1 MLRSV
6 RGWQRCTHPQTTMK
20 LPISL
25 LPAVALAQLAV
36 FGQNNPPVQI
46 VPPSPNTKVVV
57 DTVPTAPPVNRVVVR
72 ERLSIE
78 PRTVVTVT
86 PPPVAA
92 TATRTTTTVTTTP
105 VPARVYDVERQVVVV
120 KDRELPYVT
129 VPVLFVVETAQLLDN
144 ESRAALEA
152 TANGILEVA
161 KVNPNARF
169 DIEGH
174 TSTEGTDEFNMT
186 LSAARAQRVLDELT
200 KNYGVPSDLLS
211 AHGYGENYPK
221 FPNGTESELQ
231 LDRRVL
237 VVRTQ

>member
-1 MLRSV
+1 
-6 RGWQRCTHPQTTMK
+6 MK
-20 LPISL
+20 LSL
-25 LPAVALAQLAV
+25 LMLPAVMLAQTTVLA
-36 FGQNNPPVQI
+36 QSNPPVEI
-46 VPPSPNTKVVV
+46 VPPSPRTKVVV
-57 DTVPTAPPVNRVVVR
+57 DTVPQTRPLDKVVVR
-72 ERLSIE
+72 ERLSIA
-78 PRTVVTVT
+78 PRTVVTVS
-86 PPPVAA
+86 PPVSAPPVA
-92 TATRTTTTVTTTP
+92 TTTSTTVTTTP

-129 VPVLFVVETAQLLDN
+129 VPVLFVVETAQLLN
-144 ESRAALEA
+144 EESRAALEA
-152 TANGILEVA
+152 TANGIMEVA
-161 KVNPNARF
+161 KVNPTARF

-200 KNYGVPSDLLS
+200 KTYGVPGELLS

-221 FPNGTESELQ
+221 FPNGTESQLQ

>member
-1 MLRSV
+1 
-6 RGWQRCTHPQTTMK
+6 MK
-20 LPISL
+20 LPLSL
-25 LPAVALAQLAV
+25 LPALALAQLAA

-57 DTVPTAPPVNRVVVR
+57 DTIPAAPPVNRVVVR

-86 PPPVAA
+86 PPVV
-92 TATRTTTTVTTTP
+92 TATPTATTTTTTVTTTP

-129 VPVLFVVETAQLLDN
+129 LPVLFVVETAQLLNDD
-144 ESRAALEA
+144 SRASLEA
-152 TANGILEVA
+152 TASAILEVA
-161 KVNPNARF
+161 KANPNARF

-200 KNYGVPSDLLS
+200 KNYDVPPDLLS

-221 FPNGTESELQ
+221 FPNGTESQLQ

>member
-1 MLRSV
+1 
-6 RGWQRCTHPQTTMK
+6 MK
-20 LPISL
+20 LPML
-25 LPAVALAQLAV
+25 MLPAVTLAQMTVLA
-36 FGQNNPPVQI
+36 QNNPPVEI
-46 VPPSPNTKVVV
+46 VPPSPRTKLVV
-57 DTVPTAPPVNRVVVR
+57 DTIPRAQPLDKVVVR
-72 ERLSIE
+72 ERLSIS
-78 PRTVVTVT
+78 PRTVVTVA

-92 TATRTTTTVTTTP
+92 TTTTTVTTTP

-129 VPVLFVVETAQLLDN
+129 LPVLFVVETAQLLND
-144 ESRAALEA
+144 ESRTALEA

-161 KVNPNARF
+161 KTNPNARF

-200 KNYGVPSDLLS
+200 KTYGVPGELLS

-221 FPNGTESELQ
+221 FPSGTESQLQ

>member
-1 MLRSV
+1 
-6 RGWQRCTHPQTTMK
+6 MK
-20 LPISL
+20 LPFIL
-25 LPAVALAQLAV
+25 LPVVTLAQMTVL
-36 FGQNNPPVQI
+36 GQNNPPVEI
-46 VPPSPNTKVVV
+46 VPPSPRTKVVV
-57 DTVPTAPPVNRVVVR
+57 DTIPKAQPLDKVVVR
-72 ERLSIE
+72 ERLSIA

-86 PPPVAA
+86 PPAEPVA
-92 TATRTTTTVTTTP
+92 TTTTTTVTTTP
-105 VPARVYDVERQVVVV
+105 APARVYDVERQVVVV

-129 VPVLFVVETAQLLDN
+129 VPVLFVVETAQLLND
-144 ESRAALEA
+144 ESRVALEA

-161 KVNPNARF
+161 KANPNARF

-200 KNYGVPSDLLS
+200 KTYGVPSELLS

-221 FPNGTESELQ
+221 FPNGTESQLQ

-237 VVRTQ
+237 VVRTE

>member
-1 MLRSV
+1 
-6 RGWQRCTHPQTTMK
+6 MK
-20 LPISL
+20 LPIFL
-25 LPAVALAQLAV
+25 LPAVTLAQLAV

-57 DTVPTAPPVNRVVVR
+57 DTVPSRPAPVSRVVVR
-72 ERLSIE
+72 DRLSIA
-78 PRTVVTVT
+78 PRTVVTVA
-86 PPPVAA
+86 PPAVTVAPAA
-92 TATRTTTTVTTTP
+92 TTTTTTVTTTP
-105 VPARVYDVERQVVVV
+105 VPARVYDVEKQVVIVEN
-120 KDRELPYVT
+120 RELPYVT

-161 KVNPNARF
+161 RVNPNARF

-200 KNYGVPSDLLS
+200 KNYGVPPELLS

-221 FPNGTESELQ
+221 CPNGTEPQLQ

>member
-1 MLRSV
+1 
-6 RGWQRCTHPQTTMK
+6 MK
-20 LPISL
+20 LPFIL
-25 LPAVALAQLAV
+25 MPVVTLAQMTVL
-36 FGQNNPPVQI
+36 GQSNPSVEI
-46 VPPSPNTKVVV
+46 VPPSPRTKVVV
-57 DTVPTAPPVNRVVVR
+57 DTVPPAPPLSRTVVR
-72 ERLSIE
+72 ERLSIA
-78 PRTVVTVT
+78 PRTVVVTEPAVT
-86 PPPVAA
+86 PAPVA
-92 TATRTTTTVTTTP
+92 TTTTTTVTTTP
-105 VPARVYDVERQVVVV
+105 APARVYDVERQVVVV

-129 VPVLFVVETAQLLDN
+129 VPVLFVVETAQLLND

-161 KVNPNARF
+161 KANPNARF

-200 KNYGVPSDLLS
+200 KNYGVPAELLS

-221 FPNGTESELQ
+221 FPNGTESQLQ